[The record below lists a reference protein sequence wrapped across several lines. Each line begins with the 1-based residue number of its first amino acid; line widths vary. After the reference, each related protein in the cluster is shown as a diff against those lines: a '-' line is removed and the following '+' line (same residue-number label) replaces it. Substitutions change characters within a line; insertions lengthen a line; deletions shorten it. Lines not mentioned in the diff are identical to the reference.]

1 MLKEIFSGPTL
12 LTWEMELQ
20 LSEHKHVMW
29 KHPFCVERLS
39 EDIIGT
45 KNIMALQNFKIV
57 QVIFLYKTK
66 LFSDGREIFLQ
77 PHFQ

>member
-1 MLKEIFSGPTL
+1 MLKEKISGPTL
-12 LTWEMELQ
+12 LTWEMETQ
-20 LSEHKHVMW
+20 LSEYKLVMRKHR
-29 KHPFCVERLS
+29 FCVERLS

-45 KNIMALQNFKIV
+45 KNIMALQDFKIV
-57 QVIFLYKTK
+57 QVIFLYKTE